1 MIANGTSRSAV
12 YAATATASTGHISG
26 WKMKRVR
33 NGRNRMTHDCSGC
46 DYMKSLEDNSG
57 RTIYFCMF
65 DQSPFY
71 SAETGICGG
80 CELDDYAEEIYRR
93 SEEWEENDG

>member
-1 MIANGTSRSAV
+1 
-12 YAATATASTGHISG
+12 
-26 WKMKRVR
+26 
-33 NGRNRMTHDCSGC
+33 MTHDCSDC

-57 RTIYFCMF
+57 RTIDVCMF
-65 DQSPFY
+65 DQSPCY
-71 SAETGICGG
+71 LEETGICGY